1 MLALGRDPD
10 AANRQPLSTIPKP
23 TAVMWPTPFLLLA
36 LPLAPPQDPEPGR
49 PTHPGHGS
57 PAAALGALATPA
69 APGGES
75 DDLTAGHRRMIAALE
90 DFARQADI
98 DDIYVGTAEIAD
110 FEATLAGLEP
120 GKQNK
125 LRWDTLCKLGRA
137 RLRMGEN
144 DASVEAYTQA
154 VALHPLI
161 EGKVDAQGLLR
172 ARVELGMAWL
182 RVAETRNCVARHTSE
197 SCLMP
202 IEKGGR
208 HVDEEGSRKAIEILS
223 GVLAEDPNDYT
234 ARWLLNIACMTV
246 GTYPDGVPKGQL
258 VPPELFA
265 SDEDFPRF
273 VDAAPELG
281 LNSNTLAGGAILE
294 DFDGDD
300 VLDIVTTSMLPRGKM
315 QYWKGHPDGTFTERT
330 EEANFA
336 GIVGGLNCVQTDYDN
351 DGAIDILVLRGAWL
365 FDKGQVPNSL
375 LHNDG
380 HGRFTD
386 VTFAAGLA
394 EVNYPTQTG
403 AWADYDGDGD
413 LDLYI
418 GNESTPKISA
428 PCQLFR
434 NNGDGTFTDVAR
446 EAGVLNNRYAKGV
459 VWGDYDGDRLP
470 DIYVSNLELNRLY
483 RNKGDGTFENVA
495 DELGVLVPDKS
506 FPAWFWDFDND
517 GVLDIYV
524 SSFLPKLEPYLKDL
538 LGLPGKDEYACLYR
552 GDGKGGFQN
561 VAAELGLD
569 EYTVTMGANFGD
581 LDNDGFLDFYLG
593 TGFPDYEALIPNK
606 MYWNRG
612 GKKFSDVTTA
622 GGFGHLQKG
631 HGVAFADLDR
641 DGDQDVFEDMGGAF
655 PGDGFGHALFR
666 NPGFGNHWIEVKLVG
681 VRSNRPG
688 VGARIRCDITEKGV
702 RRSVYRHVNSG
713 GSFGANP
720 FRQHVGLGQAAKIDV
735 LEVYWPTSD
744 RTQTFRDVPVDQR
757 VQIREDKDEI
767 VRLP

>member
-1 MLALGRDPD
+1 
-10 AANRQPLSTIPKP
+10 
-23 TAVMWPTPFLLLA
+23 
-36 LPLAPPQDPEPGR
+36 
-49 PTHPGHGS
+49 
-57 PAAALGALATPA
+57 
-69 APGGES
+69 
-75 DDLTAGHRRMIAALE
+75 
-90 DFARQADI
+90 
-98 DDIYVGTAEIAD
+98 
-110 FEATLAGLEP
+110 
-120 GKQNK
+120 
-125 LRWDTLCKLGRA
+125 
-137 RLRMGEN
+137 
-144 DASVEAYTQA
+144 
-154 VALHPLI
+154 
-161 EGKVDAQGLLR
+161 
-172 ARVELGMAWL
+172 
-182 RVAETRNCVARHTSE
+182 
-197 SCLMP
+197 
-202 IEKGGR
+202 
-208 HVDEEGSRKAIEILS
+208 
-223 GVLAEDPNDYT
+223 
-234 ARWLLNIACMTV
+234 
-246 GTYPDGVPKGQL
+246 
-258 VPPELFA
+258 
-265 SDEDFPRF
+265 
-273 VDAAPELG
+273 
-281 LNSNTLAGGAILE
+281 
-294 DFDGDD
+294 
-300 VLDIVTTSMLPRGKM
+300 M

-681 VRSNRPG
+681 VRSKIGR
-688 VGARIRCDITEKGV
+688 A
-702 RRSVYRHVNSG
+702 HV
-713 GSFGANP
+713 
-720 FRQHVGLGQAAKIDV
+720 
-735 LEVYWPTSD
+735 
-744 RTQTFRDVPVDQR
+744 
-757 VQIREDKDEI
+757 
-767 VRLP
+767 